1 MKMEPLKG
9 GCLKIWMSGTDM
21 HRWGLRFECM
31 SAEDTATRRAIHR
44 LIHIARQRE
53 ALRANDGLTVEAL
66 PADEGCL
73 LLFTP
78 QRSFVP
84 LRSPKPIIYALHN
97 GDDLLELGDRL
108 CRWDPR
114 VLPAAALYG
123 WGQGYRLIVY
133 ADPTPVPTL
142 HRLLSEYAQPVAAGY
157 AAAAYTEEHG
167 TPLIPTQALQR
178 LTARESPEPTPPVE
192 PH

>member
-9 GCLKIWMSGTDM
+9 GCLKIWLSGTDM
-21 HRWGLRFECM
+21 HHWGLRFESM

-53 ALRANDGLTVEAL
+53 ALRAEEGLTVEAL
-66 PADEGCL
+66 PTDEGCL

-78 QRSFVP
+78 QRLFVP
-84 LRSPKPIIYALHN
+84 LRSPKPIIYALYS

-108 CRWDPR
+108 CRWDSR
-114 VLPAAALYG
+114 ILPAAALYG
-123 WGQGYRLIVY
+123 WGPSYRLIVY
-133 ADPTPVPTL
+133 ADPAPAPAL
-142 HRLLSEYAQPVAAGY
+142 HRLLNEYAQPVATGY

-167 TPLIPTQALQR
+167 TPLIATQALQR
-178 LTARESPEPTPPVE
+178 LTVRESHAPVPPVE
-192 PH
+192 SH

>member
-9 GCLKIWMSGTDM
+9 GCLKIWMSSTDM

-31 SAEDTATRRAIHR
+31 SADDTATRRAIHR
-44 LIHIARQRE
+44 LVHIARQRE
-53 ALRANDGLTVEAL
+53 ALRAEEGLTVEAL
-66 PADEGCL
+66 PASEGCL

-78 QRSFVP
+78 QRPFVP
-84 LRSPKPIIYALHN
+84 PRSPKPIIYALDN

-108 CRWDPR
+108 CRFER
-114 VLPAAALYG
+114 RALPAAALYG
-123 WGQGYRLIVY
+123 WGERYRLIVY
-133 ADPTPVPTL
+133 ADPAPAPAL
-142 HRLLSEYAQPVAAGY
+142 HRLLNEYAQPVAAGY

-167 TPLIPTQALQR
+167 TPLIATQALQR
-178 LTARESPEPTPPVE
+178 LTARESHAPAPPVE